1 MKRMNTPLLGAQML
15 LVAFGATTLVPL
27 LTGISPNLALLG
39 AGIGTLIFQFCTKR
53 QIPIFLGSSFAFIGP
68 IILGTQQFGLPATLS
83 GLMAAG
89 VMFIIISG
97 VVKLRGVK
105 VIERFLPPVVVG
117 PVIMVIGLGLAPVAV
132 NMALGKTGDGSAV
145 LVEQD
150 IALLISL
157 AALFT
162 TIVVSIFAKGM
173 LKLMPIICGVVVG
186 YVLSLFFGLV
196 DFSSVANAAWFAI
209 PEFVTPEFNWQAILF
224 IAPIGLIVTIEHF
237 GDILAI
243 SNVTGKNFVEK
254 PGIHRSL
261 LGDGLATI
269 TAASFGAPPVVSYG
283 EVTGA
288 VSLLKTYNPVI
299 MTWAAVFA
307 IALAFVGKTGALLLS
322 IPVPVMGGIM
332 CLLFGAIA
340 AIGLNTLIS
349 KQVDLTIPRNL
360 VIVSVTLVFGIGG
373 MVVGI
378 GEFTLKGVGLCG
390 ILAIILNI
398 VLPKEEAKALA

>member
-1 MKRMNTPLLGAQML
+1 
-15 LVAFGATTLVPL
+15 
-27 LTGISPNLALLG
+27 
-39 AGIGTLIFQFCTKR
+39 
-53 QIPIFLGSSFAFIGP
+53 
-68 IILGTQQFGLPATLS
+68 
-83 GLMAAG
+83 
-89 VMFIIISG
+89 
-97 VVKLRGVK
+97 
-105 VIERFLPPVVVG
+105 
-117 PVIMVIGLGLAPVAV
+117 
-132 NMALGKTGDGSAV
+132 MALGKTGDGSAV

-173 LKLMPIICGVVVG
+173 LKLMPIISGVVVG

-196 DFSSVANAAWFAI
+196 DFTSVSQAAWFAI

-261 LGDGLATI
+261 LGDGLATM

-307 IALAFVGKTGALLLS
+307 IGLAFVGKTGALLLS

-349 KQVDLTIPRNL
+349 KQVDLSIPRNL

-373 MVVGI
+373 MAVGV

-390 ILAIILNI
+390 IVAIILNL
-398 VLPKEEAKALA
+398 VLPQEEKATEAK

>member
-1 MKRMNTPLLGAQML
+1 MNTPLLGAQML

-39 AGIGTLIFQFCTKR
+39 AGIGTLIFQLCTRR

-68 IILGTQQFGLPATLS
+68 IILGIQQFGLPATLS

-89 VMFIIISG
+89 VMFIIISA
-97 VVKLRGVK
+97 VVKVRGVK
-105 VIERFLPPVVVG
+105 IIERFLPPVVVG

-145 LVEQD
+145 LVDQD

-162 TIVVSIFAKGM
+162 TIAVSIFAKGM

-196 DFSSVANAAWFAI
+196 DFSAVASAAWFAL

-243 SNVTGKNFVEK
+243 SNVTGKNFVES

-261 LGDGLATI
+261 LGDGLATM

-307 IALAFVGKTGALLLS
+307 IALAFIGKTGALLLS

-349 KQVDLTIPRNL
+349 KQVDLSIPRNL

-373 MVVGI
+373 MAVGL

-390 ILAIILNI
+390 IVAIILNLI
-398 VLPKEEAKALA
+398 LPQEPKTQAAA

>member
-1 MKRMNTPLLGAQML
+1 MNTPLLGAQML

-68 IILGTQQFGLPATLS
+68 IILGIQQFGLPATLS

-89 VMFIIISG
+89 FMFIIISA
-97 VVKLRGVK
+97 VVKNRGVK

-162 TIVVSIFAKGM
+162 TIVISIFAKGM

-196 DFSSVANAAWFAI
+196 DFTAVANAAWFAL

-261 LGDGLATI
+261 LGDGLATM

-349 KQVDLTIPRNL
+349 KQVDLSIPRNL

-398 VLPKEEAKALA
+398 VLPQEEIKAQA

>member
-1 MKRMNTPLLGAQML
+1 MNTPLLGAQML

-89 VMFIIISG
+89 LMFIIISA
-97 VVKLRGVK
+97 VVKVRGVK
-105 VIERFLPPVVVG
+105 IIERFLPPVVVG

-173 LKLMPIICGVVVG
+173 LKLMPIISGVVVG

-196 DFSSVANAAWFAI
+196 DFTAVSEAAWFAI

-261 LGDGLATI
+261 LGDGLATM

-288 VSLLKTYNPVI
+288 VSLLKTYNPII

-307 IALAFVGKTGALLLS
+307 IGLAFVGKTGALLLS

-349 KQVDLTIPRNL
+349 KQVDLSIPRNL

-373 MVVGI
+373 MAVGV

-390 ILAIILNI
+390 IVAIILNL
-398 VLPKEEAKALA
+398 VLPQEEKTAEAK

>member
-1 MKRMNTPLLGAQML
+1 MNTPLLGAQML

-39 AGIGTLIFQFCTKR
+39 AGIGTLIFQLCTRR

-68 IILGTQQFGLPATLS
+68 IILGIQQFGLPATLS

-89 VMFIIISG
+89 VMFIIISA
-97 VVKLRGVK
+97 VVKVRGVK
-105 VIERFLPPVVVG
+105 IIERFLPPVVVG

-145 LVEQD
+145 LVDQD

-162 TIVVSIFAKGM
+162 TIAVSIFAKGI

-196 DFSSVANAAWFAI
+196 DFSAVASAAWFAL
-209 PEFVTPEFNWQAILF
+209 PEFVTPEFNWQAIVF

-243 SNVTGKNFVEK
+243 SNVTGKNFVEN

-307 IALAFVGKTGALLLS
+307 IALAFIGKTGALLLS

-349 KQVDLTIPRNL
+349 KQVDLSIPRNL

-373 MVVGI
+373 MAVGL

-390 ILAIILNI
+390 IVAIILNLI
-398 VLPKEEAKALA
+398 LPQEPKTSDK

>member
-1 MKRMNTPLLGAQML
+1 MNTPLLGAQML

-89 VMFIIISG
+89 LMFIIISA
-97 VVKLRGVK
+97 VVKVRGVK

-173 LKLMPIICGVVVG
+173 LKLMPIISGVVVG

-196 DFSSVANAAWFAI
+196 DFTSVSQAAWFAI

-261 LGDGLATI
+261 LGDGLATM

-307 IALAFVGKTGALLLS
+307 IGLAFVGKTGALLLS

-349 KQVDLTIPRNL
+349 KQVDLSIPRNL

-373 MVVGI
+373 MAVGV

-390 ILAIILNI
+390 IVAIILNL
-398 VLPKEEAKALA
+398 VLPQEEKATETK

>member
-1 MKRMNTPLLGAQML
+1 MNTPLLGAQML

-89 VMFIIISG
+89 FMFIIISG

-261 LGDGLATI
+261 LGDGIATM

>member
-1 MKRMNTPLLGAQML
+1 MNTPLLGAQML

-89 VMFIIISG
+89 LMFIIISA
-97 VVKLRGVK
+97 VVKVRGVK

-173 LKLMPIICGVVVG
+173 LKLMPIISGVVVG

-196 DFSSVANAAWFAI
+196 DFTSVSEAAWFAI

-261 LGDGLATI
+261 LGDGLATM

-307 IALAFVGKTGALLLS
+307 IGLAFVGKTGALLLS

-349 KQVDLTIPRNL
+349 KQVDLSIPRNL

-373 MVVGI
+373 MAVGV

-390 ILAIILNI
+390 IVAIILNL
-398 VLPKEEAKALA
+398 VLPQEEKATEAK

>member
-1 MKRMNTPLLGAQML
+1 MNTPLLGAQML

>member
-1 MKRMNTPLLGAQML
+1 MNTPLLGAQML

-39 AGIGTLIFQFCTKR
+39 AGIGTLIFQFCTRR

-68 IILGTQQFGLPATLS
+68 IILGIQQFGLPATLS

-89 VMFIIISG
+89 VMFIIISAI
-97 VVKLRGVK
+97 VKVRGVK

-117 PVIMVIGLGLAPVAV
+117 PVIMVIGLGLADVAV

-150 IALLISL
+150 VALLISL
-157 AALFT
+157 ASLFT

-173 LKLMPIICGVVVG
+173 LKLMPIISGVAVG
-186 YVLSLFFGLV
+186 YILSLFFGLV
-196 DFSSVANAAWFAI
+196 DFSSVASAAWFTI

-243 SNVTGKNFVEK
+243 SNVTGKNFVEN

-307 IALAFVGKTGALLLS
+307 IGLAFVGKTGALLLS

-349 KQVDLTIPRNL
+349 KQVDLSIPRNL
-360 VIVSVTLVFGIGG
+360 VIVSVTLVFGIGD
-373 MVVGI
+373 MVVGS
-378 GEFTLKGVGLCG
+378 GEHTLTGVGLCG
-390 ILAIILNI
+390 IIAIILNL
-398 VLPKEEAKALA
+398 VLPQEEKATEA

>member
-1 MKRMNTPLLGAQML
+1 MNTPLLGAQIL

-27 LTGISPNLALLG
+27 LTGLSPNLALLG
-39 AGIGTLIFQFCTKR
+39 AGIGTLIFQVCTRR
-53 QIPIFLGSSFAFIGP
+53 QIPIFLGSSFAFIAP
-68 IILGTQQFGLPATLS
+68 IILGTEQFGLPATLC

-89 VMFIIISG
+89 VVFLIISAI
-97 VVKLRGVK
+97 VRVRGVA
-105 VIERFLPPVVVG
+105 VIERLLPPVVVG
-117 PVIMVIGLGLAPVAV
+117 PVIMVIGLGLAPTAV
-132 NMALGKTGDGSAV
+132 NMALGKTGDGAAV
-145 LVEQD
+145 LVDQD
-150 IALLISL
+150 IAMLISS
-157 AALFT
+157 AALIT
-162 TIVVSIFAKGM
+162 TIVVSMFGKGM
-173 LKLMPIICGVVVG
+173 LKLMPILSGVVVG
-186 YVLSLFFGLV
+186 YGLSLYFGLV
-196 DFSSVANAAWFAI
+196 DFSAVAAAPWFAI

-243 SNVTGKNFVEK
+243 SNVTGKDFVK
-254 PGIHRSL
+254 NPGLHRSL
-261 LGDGLATI
+261 LGDGLATM

-299 MTWAAVFA
+299 MTWAAGFA

-340 AIGLNTLIS
+340 AIGLGTLIR
-349 KQVDLTIPRNL
+349 KQVDLNESRNL

-373 MVVGI
+373 MAIGI
-378 GEFTLKGVGLCG
+378 GDLTLKGVGLSG
-390 ILAIILNI
+390 IIAILLNLIL
-398 VLPKEEAKALA
+398 PQTKEQSKG

>member
-1 MKRMNTPLLGAQML
+1 MNTPLLGAQML

-39 AGIGTLIFQFCTKR
+39 AGIGTLIFQLCTRR

-68 IILGTQQFGLPATLS
+68 IILGIQQFGLPATLS

-89 VMFIIISG
+89 VMFIIISA
-97 VVKLRGVK
+97 VVKVRGVK
-105 VIERFLPPVVVG
+105 IIERFLPPVVVG

-145 LVEQD
+145 LVDQD

-162 TIVVSIFAKGM
+162 TIAVSIFAKGM

-196 DFSSVANAAWFAI
+196 DFSAVASAAWFAL

-243 SNVTGKNFVEK
+243 SNVTGKNFVEN

-261 LGDGLATI
+261 LGDGLATM

-307 IALAFVGKTGALLLS
+307 IALAFIGKTGALLLS

-349 KQVDLTIPRNL
+349 KQVDLSIPRNL

-373 MVVGI
+373 MAVGL

-390 ILAIILNI
+390 IVAIILNLI
-398 VLPKEEAKALA
+398 LPQEPKTSDK

>member
-1 MKRMNTPLLGAQML
+1 MRTPLLGAQML

-39 AGIGTLIFQFCTKR
+39 AGVGTLIFQICTKG

-68 IILGTQQFGLPATLS
+68 IILGIQQFGLPATLS

-89 VMFIIISG
+89 AVFL
-97 VVKLRGVK
+97 VVSALVKARGVGI
-105 VIERFLPPVVVG
+105 IERLLPPVVVG
-117 PVIMVIGLGLAPVAV
+117 PVIMVIGLALAPVAV
-132 NMALGKTGDGSAV
+132 NMALGKSGDGSTV
-145 LVEQD
+145 LVEQ
-150 IALLISL
+150 ST
-157 AALFT
+157 ALFISFLALST
-162 TIVVSIFAKGM
+162 TVAVSLFGKG
-173 LKLMPIICGVVVG
+173 LLRLMPIICGVVVG
-186 YVLSLFFGLV
+186 YLASLAYGLV
-196 DFSSVANAAWFAI
+196 DFTPVGEAAWFAM

-237 GDILAI
+237 GDIMAI
-243 SNVTGKNFVEK
+243 SNVTGKNYVKE

-261 LGDGLATI
+261 MGDGFATM
-269 TAASFGAPPVVSYG
+269 TAASFGGPPVVSYG

-288 VSLLKTYNPVI
+288 VSLLKTFNPRI

-307 IALAFVGKTGALLLS
+307 ILLAFIGKTGALLLS

-340 AIGLNTLIS
+340 SIGLNTLIRH
-349 KQVDLTIPRNL
+349 QVDLNDSRNL

-373 MVVGI
+373 MAIGF
-378 GEFTLKGVGLCG
+378 GEFSLKGVGLCG
-390 ILAIILNI
+390 IVAILLNLIL
-398 VLPKEEAKALA
+398 PQSKQPQ

>member
-1 MKRMNTPLLGAQML
+1 MKQMNTPLLGAQML

-89 VMFIIISG
+89 FMFIIISG

-261 LGDGLATI
+261 LGDGIATM

>member
-1 MKRMNTPLLGAQML
+1 MFRTPLLGAQML

-39 AGIGTLIFQFCTKR
+39 AGVGTLIFQLCTKR
-53 QIPIFLGSSFAFIGP
+53 QIPIYLGSSFAFIGP
-68 IILGTQQFGLPATLS
+68 IILGAQQFGMPATLS

-89 VMFIIISG
+89 VVFLIVSAI
-97 VVKLRGVK
+97 VRLRGVQ

-132 NMALGKTGDGSAV
+132 NMALGKTGDGAAQLVPQNVALV
-145 LVEQD
+145 L
-150 IALLISL
+150 SL
-157 AALFT
+157 ASLVT
-162 TIVVSIFAKGM
+162 TIAISIFAKGM
-173 LKLMPIICGVVVG
+173 LKLMPIMCGVLVG
-186 YVLSLFFGLV
+186 YALALFYGVV
-196 DFSSVANAAWFAI
+196 DFSGVEAAAWLAM
-209 PEFVTPEFNWQAILF
+209 PEFVHPEFNWQAILF

-261 LGDGLATI
+261 MGDGLATMA
-269 TAASFGAPPVVSYG
+269 AASFGGPPVVSYG

-299 MTWAAVFA
+299 MTWTACFA
-307 IALAFVGKTGALLLS
+307 IALAFIGKTGALLLS

-340 AIGLNTLIS
+340 SVGLKTLID
-349 KQVDLTIPRNL
+349 KQVDINEPRNL

-373 MVVGI
+373 MVLQWGD
-378 GEFTLKGVGLCG
+378 FSLQGVGLCG
-390 ILAIILNI
+390 IVAILLNQ
-398 VLPKEEAKALA
+398 VLPQAKHD

>member
-1 MKRMNTPLLGAQML
+1 MNTPLLGAQML

-39 AGIGTLIFQFCTKR
+39 AGIGTLIFQFCTRR

-68 IILGTQQFGLPATLS
+68 IILGIQQFGLPATLS

-89 VMFIIISG
+89 LMFIIISAI
-97 VVKLRGVK
+97 VKVRGVK

-157 AALFT
+157 ASLFT

-173 LKLMPIICGVVVG
+173 LKLMPIISGVAVG

-196 DFSSVANAAWFAI
+196 DFSAVASAAWFAI

-243 SNVTGKNFVEK
+243 SNVTGKNFVEN

-261 LGDGLATI
+261 LGDGLATM

-288 VSLLKTYNPVI
+288 VSLLKTYNPII

-307 IALAFVGKTGALLLS
+307 IGLAFIGKTGALLLS

-340 AIGLNTLIS
+340 AIGLNTLIN
-349 KQVDLTIPRNL
+349 KQVDLSIPRNL

-373 MVVGI
+373 MAVGL

-390 ILAIILNI
+390 IVAIILNL
-398 VLPKEEAKALA
+398 VLPHEDKAAKAK

>member
-1 MKRMNTPLLGAQML
+1 MNTPLLGAQML

-89 VMFIIISG
+89 LMFIIISA
-97 VVKLRGVK
+97 VVKVRGVK
-105 VIERFLPPVVVG
+105 IIERFLPPVVVG

-173 LKLMPIICGVVVG
+173 LKLMPIISGVVVG

-196 DFSSVANAAWFAI
+196 DFTAVSEAAWFAI

-261 LGDGLATI
+261 LGDGLATM

-288 VSLLKTYNPVI
+288 VSLLKTYNPII

-307 IALAFVGKTGALLLS
+307 IGLAFVGKTGALLLS

-349 KQVDLTIPRNL
+349 KQVDLSIPRNL

-373 MVVGI
+373 MAVGV

-390 ILAIILNI
+390 IVAIILNL
-398 VLPKEEAKALA
+398 VLPQEEKAAEAK

>member
-1 MKRMNTPLLGAQML
+1 MNTPLLGAQML

-89 VMFIIISG
+89 LMFIIISA
-97 VVKLRGVK
+97 VVKVRGVK
-105 VIERFLPPVVVG
+105 IIERFLPPVVVG

-150 IALLISL
+150 FALLISL

-162 TIVVSIFAKGM
+162 TIVISIFAKGM
-173 LKLMPIICGVVVG
+173 LKLMPIISGVAVG
-186 YVLSLFFGLV
+186 YILSLFFGLV
-196 DFSSVANAAWFAI
+196 DFTAVSEAAWFAI

-261 LGDGLATI
+261 LGDGLATM

-288 VSLLKTYNPVI
+288 VSLLKTYNPII

-307 IALAFVGKTGALLLS
+307 IGLAFVGKTGALLLS

-340 AIGLNTLIS
+340 AIGLNTLIN
-349 KQVDLTIPRNL
+349 KQVDLSIPRNL

-373 MVVGI
+373 MAVGV

-390 ILAIILNI
+390 IVAIILNL
-398 VLPKEEAKALA
+398 VLPQEEKAAEAK

>member
-1 MKRMNTPLLGAQML
+1 MNTPLLGAQML

-89 VMFIIISG
+89 LMFIIISA
-97 VVKLRGVK
+97 VVKVRGVK

-173 LKLMPIICGVVVG
+173 LKLMPIISGVVVG

-196 DFSSVANAAWFAI
+196 DFTSVSQAAWFAI

-261 LGDGLATI
+261 LGDGLATM

-307 IALAFVGKTGALLLS
+307 IGLAFVGKTGALLLS

-349 KQVDLTIPRNL
+349 KQVDLSIPRNL

-373 MVVGI
+373 MAVGV

-390 ILAIILNI
+390 IVAIILNL
-398 VLPKEEAKALA
+398 VLPQEEKATEAK

>member
-1 MKRMNTPLLGAQML
+1 MNTPLLGAQML

-89 VMFIIISG
+89 LMFIIISA
-97 VVKLRGVK
+97 VVKVRGVK

-173 LKLMPIICGVVVG
+173 LKLMPIISGVVVG
-186 YVLSLFFGLV
+186 YLLSLFFGLV
-196 DFSSVANAAWFAI
+196 DFTSVSQAAWFAI

-261 LGDGLATI
+261 LGDGLATM

-307 IALAFVGKTGALLLS
+307 IGLAFVGKTGALLLS

-349 KQVDLTIPRNL
+349 KQVDLSIPRNL

-373 MVVGI
+373 MAVGV

-390 ILAIILNI
+390 IVAIILNL
-398 VLPKEEAKALA
+398 VLPQEEKATEAK

>member
-1 MKRMNTPLLGAQML
+1 MNTPLLGAQML

-89 VMFIIISG
+89 LMFIIISA
-97 VVKLRGVK
+97 VVKVRGVK
-105 VIERFLPPVVVG
+105 IIERFLPPVVVG

-150 IALLISL
+150 LALLISL

-162 TIVVSIFAKGM
+162 TIVISIFAKGM
-173 LKLMPIICGVVVG
+173 LKLMPIISGVAVG
-186 YVLSLFFGLV
+186 YILSLFFGLV
-196 DFSSVANAAWFAI
+196 DFTAVSEAAWFAI

-261 LGDGLATI
+261 LGDGLATM

-288 VSLLKTYNPVI
+288 VSLLKTYNPII

-307 IALAFVGKTGALLLS
+307 IGLAFVGKTGALLLS

-340 AIGLNTLIS
+340 AIGLNTLIN
-349 KQVDLTIPRNL
+349 KQVDLSIPRNL

-373 MVVGI
+373 MAVGV

-390 ILAIILNI
+390 IVAIILNL
-398 VLPKEEAKALA
+398 VLPQEEKAAEAK

>member
-1 MKRMNTPLLGAQML
+1 MRTPLLGAQML

-39 AGIGTLIFQFCTKR
+39 AGIGTLIFQLCTKG
-53 QIPIFLGSSFAFIGP
+53 QIPIFLGSSFAFIAP
-68 IILGTQQFGLPATLS
+68 IILGIQQFGLPATLS

-89 VMFIIISG
+89 FVFLIVSA
-97 VVKLRGVK
+97 VVKVRGVGI
-105 VIERFLPPVVVG
+105 IERFLPPVVVG

-132 NMALGKTGDGSAV
+132 NMALGKTGDGTAV

-150 IALLISL
+150 TALLIS
-157 AALFT
+157 AVALIT
-162 TIVVSIFAKGM
+162 TIAVSLLAKG
-173 LKLMPIICGVVVG
+173 LLRLMPIICGVVVG
-186 YVLSLFFGLV
+186 YALSLVYGLV
-196 DFSSVANAAWFAI
+196 DFTPVSNAPWLAV

-237 GDILAI
+237 GDIMAI
-243 SNVTGKNFVEK
+243 SNVTGKNFIKE

-261 LGDGLATI
+261 LGDGLATMS
-269 TAASFGAPPVVSYG
+269 AASFGGPPVVSYG

-288 VSLLKTYNPVI
+288 VSLLKTFNPRI

-307 IALAFVGKTGALLLS
+307 IGLAFVGKTGALLLS

-340 AIGLNTLIS
+340 SIGLGTLI
-349 KQVDLTIPRNL
+349 KHQVDLSEPRNL

-373 MVVGI
+373 MAVGF

-390 ILAIILNI
+390 IVAIILNLI
-398 VLPKEEAKALA
+398 LPKAKVSADS